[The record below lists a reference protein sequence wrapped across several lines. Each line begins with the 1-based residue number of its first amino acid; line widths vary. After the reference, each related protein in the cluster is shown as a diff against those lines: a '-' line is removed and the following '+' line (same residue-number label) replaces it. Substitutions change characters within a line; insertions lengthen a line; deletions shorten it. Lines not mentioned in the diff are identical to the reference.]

1 MFELCIFLDHLV
13 ELRKF
18 VTEKPNEEFIFVLR
32 NQYIRIVKGLTELRS
47 LANGYMSMTNFQF
60 AIDPEIVSVTAERFL
75 FLLKNQ
81 S

>member
-18 VTEKPNEEFIFVLR
+18 VIEKPNEEFIFVLR

-60 AIDPEIVSVTAERFL
+60 AVDPEIVSVTA
-75 FLLKNQ
+75 
-81 S
+81 